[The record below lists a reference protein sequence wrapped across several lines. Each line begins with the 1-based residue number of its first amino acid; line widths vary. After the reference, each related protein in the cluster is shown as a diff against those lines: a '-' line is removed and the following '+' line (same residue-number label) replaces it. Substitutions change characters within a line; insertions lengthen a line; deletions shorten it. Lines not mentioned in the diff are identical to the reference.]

1 MLKATDYAKYKT
13 GLVFFSNKFL
23 NGILDFSSLCIHKI
37 RAKKEDTSS
46 CSLMEWM
53 HFLVRVLFT
62 TVNRRCPMEYM
73 YAQGKLIS

>member
-1 MLKATDYAKYKT
+1 MSQQPTTDKDVEHPT
-13 GLVFFSNKFL
+13 DLVFEKQFP
-23 NGILDFSSLCIHKI
+23 IETLDFGSLCIHKI

-62 TVNRRCPMEYM
+62 TVKNT
-73 YAQGKLIS
+73 AD